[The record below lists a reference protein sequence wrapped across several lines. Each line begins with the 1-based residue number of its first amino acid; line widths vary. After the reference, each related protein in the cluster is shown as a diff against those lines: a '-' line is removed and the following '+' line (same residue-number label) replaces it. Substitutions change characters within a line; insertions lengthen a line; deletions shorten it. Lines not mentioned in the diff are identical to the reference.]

1 MLMISLL
8 RPARNGPGRRGIFGC
23 SRHTSWGLIVE
34 TLEFS
39 RGITNVKPSRVAAA
53 CAAALLA
60 GTASAHHGFGNFDR
74 SREVTLEGTIT
85 SIDFVNPHAY
95 VYFEA
100 ASPDGTK
107 VAKRCEM
114 RAATVLRRSGW
125 SAEMFKA
132 GEHIKIEGAPD
143 RFDVNSCYVH
153 TVLFA
158 DGTTADRYAQLS
170 KGAAPAAPGAPRA
183 ARLPSGEPNITGDWA
198 PEQVVMTDPRGRSG
212 SLVPVS
218 RVEDFEPGATTAPA
232 GGGGGAR
239 ARVTYTDAGKAAAD
253 AFRGGTTENP
263 RMRCETTSILF
274 DWTFDGPVNRIT
286 QSGDTITLQYGQ
298 LGFTRTIHM
307 NAAHP
312 AKVEPTRGG
321 HSVGRWENDVL
332 VVDSVGFAEGY
343 LSPPIKNSEQ
353 LHVVERFT
361 LDPNAMTI
369 TREYPATDPVYYTDQ
384 YTGRD
389 SIGVADLPYSPDK
402 CSELTFVDFSA
413 DGTAPDA
420 NSSGIGPQGAAAAPA
435 QNAAAAPAPAAAAPA
450 EEKEEAA
457 WWEFWKYLFD

>member
-1 MLMISLL
+1 MNSLGGSL
-8 RPARNGPGRRGIFGC
+8 DAKL
-23 SRHTSWGLIVE
+23 SRL
-34 TLEFS
+34 
-39 RGITNVKPSRVAAA
+39 AAA
-53 CAAALLA
+53 CAAVLLA

-74 SREVTLEGTIT
+74 THEVALEGTIT

-100 ASPDGTK
+100 TNPDGTK

-125 SAEMFKA
+125 SAEMFKI
-132 GEHIKIEGAPD
+132 GETIKIQGAPD
-143 RFDVNSCYVH
+143 RFDANSCYVE
-153 TVLFA
+153 TVVFA
-158 DGTTADRYAQLS
+158 DGTSADRYAQLS
-170 KGAAPAAPGAPRA
+170 KPAQAAPAAARA
-183 ARLPSGEPNITGDWA
+183 ARLPTGEPNITGDWA

-218 RVEDFEPGATTAPA
+218 RVEEFEPGATTAPPGAAA
-232 GGGGGAR
+232 GGGGGGAAARGGGR
-239 ARVTYTDAGKAAAD
+239 ARVTYTPAGQAAAD

-263 RMRCETTSILF
+263 RMRCETTSVLF

-307 NAAHP
+307 NAEHP
-312 AKVEPTRGG
+312 ARVEPSRAG
-321 HSVGRWENDVL
+321 HSIGRWENDVL
-332 VVDSVGFAEGY
+332 VVDTVGFAEGY
-343 LSPPIKNSEQ
+343 LNPPIKNSEQ

-361 LDPNAMTI
+361 LDPTAMTI
-369 TREYPATDPVYYTDQ
+369 TREYTATDPVYYTDQ

-389 SIGVADLPYSPDK
+389 TIGVADLPYSPDK

-413 DGTAPDA
+413 DGVAPDA
-420 NSSGIGPQGAAAAPA
+420 NSGGIGPQGAAAAPA
-435 QNAAAAPAPAAAAPA
+435 PNAAAASQAEATK
-450 EEKEEAA
+450 EEKPTAA
-457 WWEFWKYLFD
+457 WWEFWKWFD

>member
-1 MLMISLL
+1 MNL
-8 RPARNGPGRRGIFGC
+8 
-23 SRHTSWGLIVE
+23 
-34 TLEFS
+34 
-39 RGITNVKPSRVAAA
+39 KPSRLAAA
-53 CAAALLA
+53 CAALA
-60 GTASAHHGFGNFDR
+60 VAGAASAHHGFGNFDR
-74 SREVTLEGTIT
+74 SRDVALEGTIT
-85 SIDFVNPHAY
+85 GIDFVNPHAY

-100 ASPDGTK
+100 TNADGSK

-125 SAEMFKA
+125 SAEMFKK

-153 TVLFA
+153 TVVFA

-170 KGAAPAAPGAPRA
+170 KGAAPAAPAAPRA
-183 ARLPSGEPNITGDWA
+183 ARLPTGEPNITGDWA

-218 RVEDFEPGATTAPA
+218 RVEDFEPGATAAPP
-232 GGGGGAR
+232 GGGGGGGGR
-239 ARVTYTDAGKAAAD
+239 ARVTYTPAGQAAAD

-298 LGFTRTIHM
+298 LGLTRTIHM
-307 NAAHP
+307 NAQHP
-312 AKVEPTRGG
+312 ANIEPSRAG

-332 VVDSVGFAEGY
+332 VVDTVGFAEGY
-343 LSPPIKNSEQ
+343 LNPPIKNSER

-361 LDPNAMTI
+361 LDPNAMTLA
-369 TREYPATDPVYYTDQ
+369 REYTATDPVYYTDE

-389 SIGVADLPYSPDK
+389 SIAVADLPYSPDA

-420 NSSGIGPQGAAAAPA
+420 NSGGLGPPGAAAAPA
-435 QNAAAAPAPAAAAPA
+435 QNAAAAPAAAAAEPA
-450 EEKEEAA
+450 AKEEAA
-457 WWEFWKYLFD
+457 WWEFWKWFD

>member
-1 MLMISLL
+1 MDFRPL
-8 RPARNGPGRRGIFGC
+8 R
-23 SRHTSWGLIVE
+23 L
-34 TLEFS
+34 
-39 RGITNVKPSRVAAA
+39 AAA
-53 CAAALLA
+53 CAGVLAAGGA
-60 GTASAHHGFGNFDR
+60 AAHHGFGNFDR
-74 SREVTLEGTIT
+74 TREVTLEGTVT

-100 ASPDGTK
+100 ASPDGSK

-132 GEHIKIEGAPD
+132 GEPIKIEGAPD

-153 TVLFA
+153 TVRFA

-170 KGAAPAAPGAPRA
+170 KPAATAAPAAARA

-198 PEQVVMTDPRGRSG
+198 PEQVVMTDSRGRSG

-218 RVEDFEPGATTAPA
+218 RVEEFEAGAAAAPA
-232 GGGGGAR
+232 GGGGGGGGR
-239 ARVTYTDAGKAAAD
+239 PRVTYTEAGKAAAD

-307 NAAHP
+307 NAEHP
-312 AKVEPTRGG
+312 ANLEPTRAG
-321 HSVGRWENDVL
+321 HSTGRWENDVL
-332 VVDSVGFAEGY
+332 VVDTVGFAEGY
-343 LSPPIKNSEQ
+343 LNPPIKNSEQ

-361 LDPNAMTI
+361 LDPSTMTI
-369 TREYPATDPVYYTDQ
+369 TREYTATDPVYYTDQ

-389 SIGVADLPYSPDK
+389 TIGVADLPYSPDK
-402 CSELTFVDFSA
+402 CAELTFVDFSA
-413 DGTAPDA
+413 DGVAPDA
-420 NSSGIGPQGAAAAPA
+420 NSGGIGPQGAAAAPA
-435 QNAAAAPAPAAAAPA
+435 QAAVPAAAQANAPA
-450 EEKEEAA
+450 EEEQEEAA
-457 WWEFWKYLFD
+457 WWEFWKWFD

>member
-1 MLMISLL
+1 M
-8 RPARNGPGRRGIFGC
+8 
-23 SRHTSWGLIVE
+23 
-34 TLEFS
+34 
-39 RGITNVKPSRVAAA
+39 NVTPTRLAAA
-53 CAAALLA
+53 CAALLA
-60 GTASAHHGFGNFDR
+60 AGAASAHHGFGNFDR
-74 SREVTLEGTIT
+74 SREVALEGTIT

-100 ASPDGTK
+100 TNPDGTK

-125 SAEMFKA
+125 SAEMFKT
-132 GEHIKIEGAPD
+132 GETIKIQGAPD

-153 TVLFA
+153 TVVFA

-170 KGAAPAAPGAPRA
+170 KPTQAAPSAAPRA
-183 ARLPSGEPNITGDWA
+183 ARTLSGEPNITGDWA

-218 RVEDFEPGATTAPA
+218 RVDDFEPGATAPPAGA
-232 GGGGGAR
+232 GGGRGR
-239 ARVTYTDAGKAAAD
+239 ARVTYTEAGKAAAG

-286 QSGDTITLQYGQ
+286 QNGDTITLQYGQ

-307 NAAHP
+307 NAEHP
-312 AKVEPTRGG
+312 ANIEPSRAG
-321 HSVGRWENDVL
+321 HSIGRWENDVL
-332 VVDSVGFAEGY
+332 VVDTVGFAEGY
-343 LSPPIKNSEQ
+343 LNPPIKNSEQ

-369 TREYPATDPVYYTDQ
+369 TREYTATDPVYYTDQ
-384 YTGRD
+384 YSGSDT
-389 SIGVADLPYSPDK
+389 IGVADLPYSPDK
-402 CSELTFVDFSA
+402 CTELTFVDFSA
-413 DGTAPDA
+413 DGVAPDA
-420 NSSGIGPQGAAAAPA
+420 SSGGIGPQGAAGAPA
-435 QNAAAAPAPAAAAPA
+435 QTAAAAPGEAPAAD
-450 EEKEEAA
+450 EKKEAA
-457 WWEFWKYLFD
+457 WWEFWKWFD

>member
-1 MLMISLL
+1 LQSELHL
-8 RPARNGPGRRGIFGC
+8 SPNNRNSRNGHFFGGKVM
-23 SRHTSWGLIVE
+23 HT
-34 TLEFS
+34 
-39 RGITNVKPSRVAAA
+39 KPLRLAAA
-53 CAAALLA
+53 CAAVFTA
-60 GTASAHHGFGNFDR
+60 GVASAHHGFGNFDR

-100 ASPDGTK
+100 TNPDGSK

-125 SAEMFKA
+125 SAEMFKP
-132 GEHIKIEGAPD
+132 GEPIKIEGAPD
-143 RFDVNSCYVH
+143 RFDANSCYVH

-158 DGTTADRYAQLS
+158 DGTSADRYAQLS
-170 KGAAPAAPGAPRA
+170 KPAAAAAPAAPRA

-198 PEQVVMTDPRGRSG
+198 PEQVVMTDSRGRSG

-218 RVEDFEPGATTAPA
+218 RVEEFEPGATTAPA
-232 GGGGGAR
+232 GGGGGGR
-239 ARVTYTDAGKAAAD
+239 PRVTYTEAGKAAAD
-253 AFRGGTTENP
+253 AFRGGTTDNP

-307 NAAHP
+307 NAEHP
-312 AKVEPTRGG
+312 ANVEPSRAG
-321 HSVGRWENDVL
+321 HSIGRWENDVL
-332 VVDSVGFAEGY
+332 VVDTVGFAEGY
-343 LSPPIKNSEQ
+343 LNPPIKNSGE

-361 LDPNAMTI
+361 LDPSTMTI
-369 TREYPATDPVYYTDQ
+369 TREYEATDPVYFTDT

-389 SIGVADLPYSPDK
+389 TIGVADLPYSPDK

-413 DGTAPDA
+413 DGLAPDA
-420 NSSGIGPQGAAAAPA
+420 NSGGIGPPGPQGAAAAPA
-435 QNAAAAPAPAAAAPA
+435 RAAAPAADAPAAPA
-450 EEKEEAA
+450 EEKPAA
-457 WWEFWKYLFD
+457 WWEFWKWFD

>member
-1 MLMISLL
+1 M
-8 RPARNGPGRRGIFGC
+8 
-23 SRHTSWGLIVE
+23 
-34 TLEFS
+34 
-39 RGITNVKPSRVAAA
+39 NVKPSRLAAA
-53 CAAALLA
+53 AAAVLA
-60 GTASAHHGFGNFDR
+60 AGAASAHHGFGNFDR
-74 SREVTLEGTIT
+74 SREVALEGTIT

-100 ASPDGTK
+100 TSSDGTK

-125 SAEMFKA
+125 SAEMFKP
-132 GEHIKIEGAPD
+132 GETIKIQGAPD
-143 RFDVNSCYVH
+143 RFDANSCYVE
-153 TVLFA
+153 TVVFA

-170 KGAAPAAPGAPRA
+170 KPAQAAPAAPRA

-212 SLVPVS
+212 ALVPVS
-218 RVEDFEPGATTAPA
+218 RVDEFEPGAAAAPA
-232 GGGGGAR
+232 GGAGGGAAAPAGAGAGARGGGR
-239 ARVTYTDAGKAAAD
+239 ARVTYTPAGQAAAD
-253 AFRGGTTENP
+253 AFRNGTTDNP

-298 LGFTRTIHM
+298 LGLTRTIHM
-307 NAAHP
+307 NQTEHP
-312 AKVEPTRGG
+312 ANVERTRAG
-321 HSVGRWENDVL
+321 HSIGRWENDVL
-332 VVDSVGFAEGY
+332 VVDTAGFAPGV
-343 LSPPIKNSEQ
+343 LNPPIMSSEQ

-369 TREYPATDPVYYTDQ
+369 TREYTATDPVYYTDQ

-389 SIGVADLPYSPDK
+389 TIGVADLPYSPDK

-413 DGTAPDA
+413 DGLAPDA
-420 NSSGIGPQGAAAAPA
+420 SSGGIGPQGAQGAAAAPA
-435 QNAAAAPAPAAAAPA
+435 QTAAAAAPADK
-450 EEKEEAA
+450 KEDAKPAA
-457 WWEFWKYLFD
+457 WWEFWKWFD